1 MFLGKLFKSS
11 QKNTS
16 LILDLGSGSVG
27 GALVQ
32 AGESNANIMHSI
44 RIPIGVSSDSSYEK
58 LSSALINI
66 TEEVVKSLVHEGH
79 SLHTGKLQEAHCF
92 LASPWYGSRVSH
104 SIINSPEPVT
114 VTEPFLR
121 DALSKEVGKN
131 TFNLNQIEK
140 EYLLSGKL
148 NALENKVLNITLNGY
163 EIKNPYG
170 KKARTIETDS
180 YISFSS
186 AELIKKIEEII
197 FTYTHTHTSYKSFM
211 LSLFYFVREF
221 FSQETD
227 YALFD
232 LTGEMTDIAFISKG
246 KIIHTES
253 VLFGRNTILRKIS
266 NAFSVGPDLA
276 LSFVRLYSQGQM
288 EEGTASRI
296 TEIMTEI
303 EKEWSEAFSRIPQDG
318 AVLKLQKHYN
328 RAFIVSDEGIGSV
341 FAKFLV
347 SSNCIK
353 KEQSAI
359 LLGENSLRQL
369 THVEGLSVDP
379 FLIIESSYIHRKN

>member
-1 MFLGKLFKSS
+1 MYKMFFGKR
-11 QKNTS
+11 QKNIS

-44 RIPIGVSSDSSYEK
+44 RIPIGIYSDSSYEK
-58 LSSALINI
+58 LSSILINV

-79 SLHTGKLQEAHCF
+79 NLHMGKLREAHCF

-104 SIINSPEPVT
+104 SIINNPEPVT
-114 VTEPFLR
+114 VSEAFLK
-121 DALSKEVGKN
+121 DALSKNVEKN
-131 TFNLNQIEK
+131 TFNLNQTEK
-140 EYLLSGKL
+140 DYLLSGKL
-148 NALENKVLNITLNGY
+148 NALENKVLGITLNGY

-170 KKARTIETDS
+170 KKARIIETNS

-186 AELIKKIEEII
+186 AELIRKIEEII

-227 YALFD
+227 YVLFD
-232 LTGEMTDIAFISKG
+232 LTGEMTDIAFVSKG
-246 KIIHTES
+246 NIIHTES

-266 NAFSVGPDLA
+266 NAFNVGPDLA
-276 LSFVRLYSQGQM
+276 LSFIRLYSQGQM
-288 EEGTASRI
+288 EEGTTSRI
-296 TEIMTEI
+296 TEIMIQI
-303 EKEWSEAFSRIPQDG
+303 EKEWLDVFSNVPQDSTI
-318 AVLKLQKHYN
+318 LKLQKNYN
-328 RAFIVSDEGIGSV
+328 RVFIVSDEGIGSV

-353 KEQSAI
+353 KEQNAI